1 MSGVLSYLLPHT
13 IFQAQCLLHDTLGA
27 DMPTYRSILSPNRAS
42 VGICLVY
49 WVICVA
55 LLDEKPMVLRNIP
68 DIE

>member
-1 MSGVLSYLLPHT
+1 
-13 IFQAQCLLHDTLGA
+13 
-27 DMPTYRSILSPNRAS
+27 MPTYRSILSPNRAF